1 MDGQSSNAGL
11 LLTPR
16 GVTIAGMATNAALS
30 LSKILV
36 GVLFRSQ
43 AILADGFHSA
53 SDLAS
58 DAAVL
63 AGLRVSGRP
72 ADSDHHYGHR
82 RVSTLVAL
90 AVGVFVF
97 LRIRR
102 SKAETQKT
110 EIVQKIDLSGD
121 IELEKMKCQNCSA
134 ELSKDSITVK
144 EGAIFIDCPY
154 CGTSYQMVEEPK
166 W

>member
-1 MDGQSSNAGL
+1 MSTEKTMGS
-11 LLTPR
+11 
-16 GVTIAGMATNAALS
+16 TIAYVLIVLGIIVSCLM
-30 LSKILV
+30 IGG
-36 GVLFRSQ
+36 GVLFFVAGSGPQ
-43 AILADGFHSA
+43 NPSEW
-53 SDLAS
+53 
-58 DAAVL
+58 AVIGIVL
-63 AGLRVSGRP
+63 LVIGLII
-72 ADSDHHYGHR
+72 A
-82 RVSTLVAL
+82 AL

-102 SKAETQKT
+102 SKTEAQEV

-134 ELSKDSITVK
+134 ELSKDSVTVK

>member
-1 MDGQSSNAGL
+1 MSTEKTMGS
-11 LLTPR
+11 
-16 GVTIAGMATNAALS
+16 TIAYVLIVLGVIVSCL
-30 LSKILV
+30 LIGF
-36 GVLFRSQ
+36 GVLVV
-43 AILADGFHSA
+43 IA
-53 SDLAS
+53 SPDPTQGSPGWLPIG
-58 DAAVL
+58 V
-63 AGLRVSGRP
+63 GLIVVG
-72 ADSDHHYGHR
+72 
-82 RVSTLVAL
+82 LIIVAL

-102 SKAETQKT
+102 SKSEVQKT

-134 ELSKDSITVK
+134 ELSKDSVTVK

>member
-1 MDGQSSNAGL
+1 MSTEKTAGYTIAYVLIVLGIIVSCLLIGFGVLLVIASTDPTQGSAGWLPVGAGL
-11 LLTPR
+11 IVV
-16 GVTIAGMATNAALS
+16 G
-30 LSKILV
+30 LV
-36 GVLFRSQ
+36 
-43 AILADGFHSA
+43 I
-53 SDLAS
+53 
-58 DAAVL
+58 
-63 AGLRVSGRP
+63 
-72 ADSDHHYGHR
+72 
-82 RVSTLVAL
+82 VAL

-134 ELSKDSITVK
+134 ELSKDSVTVK

>member
-1 MDGQSSNAGL
+1 MSTEKTMGS
-11 LLTPR
+11 
-16 GVTIAGMATNAALS
+16 TIAYVLIVLGIIISCLM
-30 LSKILV
+30 IGF
-36 GVLFRSQ
+36 GVLFIGAGSGGQ
-43 AILADGFHSA
+43 NPSEWAIIGV
-53 SDLAS
+53 
-58 DAAVL
+58 VL
-63 AGLRVSGRP
+63 LIVGLII
-72 ADSDHHYGHR
+72 A
-82 RVSTLVAL
+82 AL

-102 SKAETQKT
+102 SKTEAQEI

-134 ELSKDSITVK
+134 ELSKDSVTVK

>member
-1 MDGQSSNAGL
+1 MSTEKTMGSTIAYVLIVLGVIVSCLLIGFGVLMTVGSTDRSTPGAQAWLPIGAGL
-11 LLTPR
+11 IVV
-16 GVTIAGMATNAALS
+16 G
-30 LSKILV
+30 LV
-36 GVLFRSQ
+36 
-43 AILADGFHSA
+43 I
-53 SDLAS
+53 
-58 DAAVL
+58 
-63 AGLRVSGRP
+63 
-72 ADSDHHYGHR
+72 
-82 RVSTLVAL
+82 VAM

-97 LRIRR
+97 LRNRR
-102 SKAETQKT
+102 SKAEAQKT